1 MNHTLLISTTKTTFD
16 LKKEFNRIFPFLRI
30 EFFKHP
36 CVKGT
41 GFTKDKIISSNEL
54 LGRIQ
59 LKADNFD
66 FKFDTS
72 ITVGEFESL
81 FFKNFG
87 LCVQVFRKSGNVWL
101 ETSKT
106 DDWTLEQQN
115 EEGEQLA
122 MHFKIEKED
131 PEAYDAY

>member
-1 MNHTLLISTTKTTFD
+1 MNHTLLIKTTKTTFE
-16 LKKEFNRIFPFLRI
+16 LKREFNRIFPFLRI
-30 EFFKHP
+30 EFFKNP
-36 CVKGT
+36 CVKGI
-41 GFTKDKIISSNEL
+41 GFTKDKLISRNES

-59 LKADNFD
+59 SKPDNFE
-66 FKFDTS
+66 FHFDTT
-72 ITVGEFESL
+72 ITVGEFETH

-106 DDWTLEQQN
+106 DDWTLDQQN

-122 MHFKIEKED
+122 KHFKIEKED
-131 PEAYDAY
+131 PEEHDIY